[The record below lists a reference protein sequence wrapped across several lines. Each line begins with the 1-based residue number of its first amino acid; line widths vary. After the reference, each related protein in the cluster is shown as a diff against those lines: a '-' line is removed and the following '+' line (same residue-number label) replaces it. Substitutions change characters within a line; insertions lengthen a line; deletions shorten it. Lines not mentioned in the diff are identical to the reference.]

1 VRLLSLTLRGFRN
14 LSDGDLQIPPQ
25 GVALVGPNGH
35 GKTNLLEAIGYP
47 VLFRSLRGAPDADL
61 VRFGEAGFRLS
72 AEFEDGARV
81 RQAGVTYQQ
90 DRRRKRLELDGGE
103 VARVVD
109 AAGAWLT
116 VAFLPSD
123 VALAGGSAAVRRQ
136 YLDRML
142 SLADRRYLRHL
153 ARYRAALAQR
163 NAALRQ
169 GRTELAAAFDQPLA
183 AAGAPLVA
191 ARREWSAANGKTFA
205 LELAGLGQRSQAGC
219 SYTGAPELVD
229 PAAWPARLAQSAPRD
244 RARCMT
250 TIGPHRDD
258 LELRVDGRL
267 LREFGSTG
275 QQRTAAIALRLLELE
290 TLRSHRGVSPALL
303 LDDAFAE
310 LDDDRQ
316 RRLVRRLADD
326 GTGQVF
332 VTSPRGDELPAELA
346 VPSWRMEGGKVLGA
360 RDG

>member
-1 VRLLSLTLRGFRN
+1 VRLLRLTLRGFRN
-14 LSDGDLQIPPQ
+14 LSDGVLEFPRQ

-72 AEFEDGARV
+72 AEFEDRTRV
-81 RQAGVTYQQ
+81 RQAGVSYQQ
-90 DRRRKRLELDGGE
+90 DRHRKRLELDAGE
-103 VARVVD
+103 VARVLD

-142 SLADRRYLRHL
+142 SLADRSYLRHL

-169 GRTELAAAFDQPLA
+169 GRAELAAAFDRPLA

-191 ARREWSAANGKTFA
+191 ARRAWCETNREAFA
-205 LELAGLGQRSQAGC
+205 LELAGLGQPSEADCG
-219 SYTGAPELVD
+219 YTGAPDLAD
-229 PAAWPARLAQSAPRD
+229 PAAWPARLAHSAARD
-244 RARCMT
+244 HARSMT

-290 TLRSHRGVSPALL
+290 TLRSHRGVNPALL

-310 LDDDRQ
+310 LDEDRQ
-316 RRLVRRLADD
+316 RRLVRRLAND

-332 VTSPRGDELPAELA
+332 VTSPRRDELPAELA
-346 VPSWRMEGGKVLGA
+346 VPAWRMEGGKVLGA
-360 RDG
+360 GDG